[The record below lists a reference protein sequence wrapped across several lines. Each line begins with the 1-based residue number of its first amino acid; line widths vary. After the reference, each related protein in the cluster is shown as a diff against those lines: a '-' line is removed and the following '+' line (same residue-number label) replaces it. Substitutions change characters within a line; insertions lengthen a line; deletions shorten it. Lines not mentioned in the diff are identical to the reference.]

1 MANFVRVEPLN
12 QPWLKKLPVI
22 TFFED
27 GAKNNYRHVNCR
39 GTDKFED
46 GAKNKENLC

>member
-1 MANFVRVEPLN
+1 MVNFVRVEPLN

-22 TFFED
+22 TFFLDKE
-27 GAKNNYRHVNCR
+27 CR